1 MMKRKIPRFLIW
13 TGIPFAIAGAILAT
27 RLVAEQTIMSW
38 RGGPQFIG
46 GSAHSLADLGLILLV
61 LAGLL
66 WVLVFAIY
74 AVLRRTLGGRLGVCV
89 IAIYLA
95 SVAICRVPYA
105 TWQRIFADRIAA
117 GGHAGDFM
125 TRAAAYGDVETL
137 RALIDAG
144 VGVDTLS
151 ESGSSALCI
160 AAEEGQLEAAE
171 YLLARGADINGAD
184 GCSPLAH
191 AESYEI
197 RRKKEVA
204 QLLRTRGAHQ
214 AEQTVPSDGHKPSSR
229 VPSDS
234 STAPADAH

>member
-1 MMKRKIPRFLIW
+1 M
-13 TGIPFAIAGAILAT
+13 
-27 RLVAEQTIMSW
+27 
-38 RGGPQFIG
+38 
-46 GSAHSLADLGLILLV
+46 GLILLV

-74 AVLRRTLGGRLGVCV
+74 AVLRRTLGGRLGVSV
-89 IAIYLA
+89 IAIYLV

-117 GGHAGDFM
+117 GGHAGGFM

-144 VGVDTLS
+144 VGVDTLI
-151 ESGSSALCI
+151 ESGSSALCC

-214 AEQTVPSDGHKPSSR
+214 AEQAVPSDGHKPSSR
-229 VPSDS
+229 VPSDG

>member
-1 MMKRKIPRFLIW
+1 
-13 TGIPFAIAGAILAT
+13 
-27 RLVAEQTIMSW
+27 MSW

-144 VGVDTLS
+144 VGVDARS
-151 ESGSSALCI
+151 ESGSSALCL
-160 AAEEGQLEAAE
+160 AAEEGQLEAVE

-184 GCSPLAH
+184 GCSPLQH

-204 QLLRTRGAHQ
+204 QLLRTRGNHK
-214 AEQTVPSDGHKPSSR
+214 AEQGVDGKP
-229 VPSDS
+229 PE
-234 STAPADAH
+234 APQPRR